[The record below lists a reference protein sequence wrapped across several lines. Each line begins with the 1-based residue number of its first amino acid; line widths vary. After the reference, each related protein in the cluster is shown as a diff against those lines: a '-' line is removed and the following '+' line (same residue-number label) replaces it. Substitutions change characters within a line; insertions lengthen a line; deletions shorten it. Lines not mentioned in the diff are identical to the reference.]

1 MHSEVGVCVC
11 SSEGGVCVCVCSC
24 GQLVQLLYHIQRTQ
38 YKSGLVVVTK
48 HKLPWFSSSGGDG
61 MQP

>member
-1 MHSEVGVCVC
+1 MH
-11 SSEGGVCVCVCSC
+11 SEGGVCVCVCSC
-24 GQLVQLLYHIQRTQ
+24 GQLVQLLYHIQRTR